1 MPDIASTRGE
11 IAFAAL
17 QPDID
22 TFTMPT
28 SSGTIPVT
36 SSPEFTQ
43 KPEVAEN
50 EEMVDTYSAQQGKFA
65 GYKAGTWKLSTNFK
79 LSGTPGIL
87 SNLHPLLLSL
97 YGRHTVNAGTDIRYR
112 HYRKNTDDLVF
123 LSIIVKRDFVTEY
136 ITGAVVNQGEMNL
149 VATKIQGI
157 DFSGQFK
164 KKVRSGT
171 CSLLSGIDGTVTPVT
186 VLPLKEAEA
195 FKRFDIDSYIYVGTD
210 DNSGTGHKVVDIDPA
225 ANTVTIEN
233 GVTTLQGADSVI
245 AGFVPVVSL
254 CSEDISTRY
263 GWINIDTGAAGQRK
277 IAITEANYSID
288 NGIKSLDDIV
298 SDQDFNT
305 EVVPDTRKVLMK
317 ITKYFDIKSP
327 NTGYDIRQQTDCDVE
342 LNIGKETGKSI
353 RVLIPKMR
361 ILDTGESGT
370 PQKKKNIDGQ
380 CFPDTGDDE
389 STLIL
394 K

>member
-1 MPDIASTRGE
+1 MAKIASTRGE
-11 IAFAAL
+11 IIFAAI
-17 QPDID
+17 QTDID

-36 SSPEFTQ
+36 GSPEFTQ

-50 EEMVDTYSAQQGKFA
+50 TEMVDSFSQQPGTFA
-65 GYKAGTWKLSTNFK
+65 GYKAGSWKVSTNFK
-79 LSGTPGIL
+79 LSGTPGVEPNI
-87 SNLHPLLLSL
+87 HPLLLSL
-97 YGRHTVNAGTDIRYR
+97 FGRHEVNAGTDVRYK
-112 HYRKNTDDLVF
+112 HYRKNTDDLLF
-123 LSIIVKRDFVTEY
+123 LSIVVKRDFVTEY

-157 DFSGQFK
+157 DFSGHFK
-164 KKVRSGT
+164 KKVQAKT

-186 VLPLKEAEA
+186 VIPLKEAEA

-210 DNSGTGHKVVDIDPA
+210 DNSGAGFKVTDVDPA
-225 ANTVTIEN
+225 ANTVTIDA
-233 GVTTLQGADSVI
+233 GVTTVQDADSVI

-254 CSEDISTRY
+254 SGEDISTRF

-277 IAITEANYSID
+277 LAITEAKYSIN

-298 SDQDFNT
+298 SDGDFNT

-317 ITKYFDIKSP
+317 ITKYFTVDST
-327 NTGYDIRQQTDCDVE
+327 NTEYDIRQQTDCDVE

-353 RVLIPKMR
+353 QVLIPKMR
-361 ILDTGESGT
+361 ILDTGESGS
-370 PQKKKNIDGQ
+370 PEKKKNIDGQ
-380 CFPDTGDDE
+380 CFPNTGDDE